1 MRKAFNQ
8 ELLKIAEKD
17 PRVFMIL
24 ADIGY
29 GEIEPFA
36 NAFPDRRHHRHMSG
50 QDRQIAQGPAH
61 DDALGVT
68 VKFQALG
75 R

>member
-29 GEIEPFA
+29 GEIEGFA
-36 NAFPDRRHHRHMSG
+36 NAFPDRG
-50 QDRQIAQGPAH
+50 QTA
-61 DDALGVT
+61 
-68 VKFQALG
+68 
-75 R
+75 